1 MTAPTDNKQS
11 AGSSAS
17 SSAHSTADD
26 PEELAQ
32 LDMDEDDEEPSDGI
46 APSSSLS
53 EVASNSQ
60 SSKTDTKTTQ
70 LESSVQAKF
79 DFDKTTIVVNLQ
91 ILPLHENERKLLIA
105 VGIADEPPLLFGST
119 LSALEASSLPL
130 VQAIAKLK
138 ESLPQ
143 MQVRASSRQQPQSKQ
158 VPTRQVVVPDLPQA
172 PVARPSDLNQL
183 KLF

>member
-11 AGSSAS
+11 ADSSP
-17 SSAHSTADD
+17 HSTADD

-32 LDMDEDDEEPSDGI
+32 LELDDEEPSDGI
-46 APSSSLS
+46 VPSSSLNTF
-53 EVASNSQ
+53 ASTP
-60 SSKTDTKTTQ
+60 SSKTDTKTT
-70 LESSVQAKF
+70 ESVSSVQDKF
-79 DFDKTTIVVNLQ
+79 DFDRTTIVVNLQ

-105 VGIADEPPLLFGST
+105 VGIADELPLLFGST
-119 LSALEASSLPL
+119 LSVLEASSLPL

-138 ESLPQ
+138 ENLPQ
-143 MQVRASSRQQPQSKQ
+143 MQARSSSRQQSQPKQ
-158 VPTRQVVVPDLPQA
+158 VPTRHVVVPDLPQA

>member
-1 MTAPTDNKQS
+1 MTAPTHNKQS
-11 AGSSAS
+11 AGSSAD
-17 SSAHSTADD
+17 STADD
-26 PEELAQ
+26 TEELAQ
-32 LDMDEDDEEPSDGI
+32 LDLDDDDEEPSDGI
-46 APSSSLS
+46 APSSSLNT
-53 EVASNSQ
+53 VASTQ
-60 SSKTDTKTTQ
+60 SSKTDTKTF
-70 LESSVQAKF
+70 ESSIQDKF

-105 VGIADEPPLLFGST
+105 VGVADEPPLLFGST
-119 LSALEASSLPL
+119 LSALEVSSLPL
-130 VQAIAKLK
+130 VQAIEKLK

-143 MQVRASSRQQPQSKQ
+143 MQACSSSRQQPQPKQ

>member
-1 MTAPTDNKQS
+1 MTAPTHNKQS

-17 SSAHSTADD
+17 SSADSTVDD

-32 LDMDEDDEEPSDGI
+32 LNLDDDDEESSDGI
-46 APSSSLS
+46 VPSSSLNTI
-53 EVASNSQ
+53 ASTQ
-60 SSKTDTKTTQ
+60 SSITDTEITES
-70 LESSVQAKF
+70 ESSSQDKF
-79 DFDKTTIVVNLQ
+79 DFDRTTIVVNLQ
-91 ILPLHENERKLLIA
+91 ILPLHENQRKLLVA
-105 VGIADEPPLLFGST
+105 VGVADEPPLLFGST
-119 LSALEASSLPL
+119 FSALEASSLPL
-130 VQAIAKLK
+130 VQAIEKLK

-143 MQVRASSRQQPQSKQ
+143 MQARASSRQQPQPKQ